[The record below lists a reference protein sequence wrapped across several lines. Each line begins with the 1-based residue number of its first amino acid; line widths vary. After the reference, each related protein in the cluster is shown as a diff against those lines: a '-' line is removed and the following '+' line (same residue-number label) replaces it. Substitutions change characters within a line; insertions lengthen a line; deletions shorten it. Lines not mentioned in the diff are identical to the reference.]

1 MTDAP
6 SLAFLHLSCLD
17 VVCVFYSSRYSERK
31 EIVAKGRLLTQA
43 EKEAAKKNAK

>member
-1 MTDAP
+1 M
-6 SLAFLHLSCLD
+6 LCAF
-17 VVCVFYSSRYSERK
+17 FYSSRYSERK